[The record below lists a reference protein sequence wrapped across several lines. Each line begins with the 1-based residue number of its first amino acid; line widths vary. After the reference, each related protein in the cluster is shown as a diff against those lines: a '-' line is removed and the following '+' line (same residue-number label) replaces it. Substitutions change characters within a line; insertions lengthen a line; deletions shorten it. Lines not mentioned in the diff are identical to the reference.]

1 MMTIK
6 FTKRSLVAAVVLAI
20 VAIIYSV
27 IFFVVPFPKTSNTAF
42 YITYGCTLFS
52 LALSLVIFVIAFGG
66 EKPLS
71 TRILSVPII
80 YVAYSLVIAQV
91 LFDVTVMWIGSF
103 VEFKP
108 WIAVVVETIFI
119 GISLIALILRVSYR
133 NMIVKS
139 DEKEVSK
146 ESFIKELRIE
156 IDAIV
161 NENKDELI
169 AKDLHKLQDLIK
181 YTTPVSNNS
190 VVQIENDIIDLV
202 NELRNSKET
211 DKSRTL
217 IEQITNLIKERKIRL
232 QN

>member
-1 MMTIK
+1 MTIK
-6 FTKRSLVAAVVLAI
+6 FTKRSLVAAIVLAI

-27 IFFVVPFPKTSNTAF
+27 IFFVVPFPEISNAAF

-52 LALSLVIFVIAFGG
+52 LVLSLVIFVIAFGG

-91 LFDVTVMWIGSF
+91 LFDITVMWIGSF

-108 WIAVVVETIFI
+108 WIAVIIETILI

-133 NMIVKS
+133 NMIVKN
-139 DEKEVSK
+139 DTKDISK

-156 IDAIV
+156 IDSIV

-169 AKDLHKLQDLIK
+169 IKDLHKLQDLIK

-202 NELRNSKET
+202 NELRNSRET
-211 DKSRTL
+211 DNSRIL
-217 IEQITNLIKERKIRL
+217 IERISNLIKERKIRL